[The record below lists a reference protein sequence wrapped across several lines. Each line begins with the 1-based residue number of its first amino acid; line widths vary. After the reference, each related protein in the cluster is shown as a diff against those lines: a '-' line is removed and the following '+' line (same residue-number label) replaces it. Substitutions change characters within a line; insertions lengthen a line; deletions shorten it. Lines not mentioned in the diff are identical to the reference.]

1 MRGAVPPERRAAR
14 PAARP
19 PGLALSAEGVTLLTD
34 THLRRSQEQHPAMNA
49 IATENDTGS
58 EFRSVS

>member
-1 MRGAVPPERRAAR
+1 
-14 PAARP
+14 
-19 PGLALSAEGVTLLTD
+19 LALSAEGVTLLTD